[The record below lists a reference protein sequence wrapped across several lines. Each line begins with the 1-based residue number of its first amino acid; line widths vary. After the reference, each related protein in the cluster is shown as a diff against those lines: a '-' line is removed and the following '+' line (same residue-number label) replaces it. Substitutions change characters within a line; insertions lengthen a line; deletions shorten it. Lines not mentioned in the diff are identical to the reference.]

1 MENLIWTLFEILFTG
16 KIRKQ
21 DKTKLHSWLE
31 AHYLMQFQNTS
42 LFSGALAIDKIGS
55 YRALFE
61 CSDHSPVAAEEEPV
75 LFLPRTLGRVAH
87 LAQVTPACVSG

>member
-1 MENLIWTLFEILFTG
+1 MENLIWTLFGILFTG

-31 AHYLMQFQNTS
+31 AHYLMRFQNTS

-61 CSDHSPVAAEEEPV
+61 CSDHSPVAERIPCFSCPGHLEE
-75 LFLPRTLGRVAH
+75 LHTW
-87 LAQVTPACVSG
+87 AQVTPACV